1 MNKQLSLAFLF
12 VLVAALS
19 VSAISAS
26 DVNVTDSYINNVG
39 DDTSDVSVPMDNA
52 DCSSA
57 SSVLNESNVDNES
70 SKSANS
76 NNLSTNSDS
85 NSKNNVLAK
94 NSTTVDPSKT
104 VDSKDVTKYYKG
116 STKYTAKFFDS
127 YGNPLA
133 NKDVKI
139 YVNKEGYVKTTD
151 SNGVVSLD
159 INRNPG
165 TYTIIAENP
174 ITKFNLTTLFK
185 ILSTIT
191 ASDVTKVYTDG
202 KYFYATFL
210 MSNGQALA
218 NTDIK
223 FKINGKTYTK
233 KTNGDGVARLSLVN
247 LKPGT
252 YEMISSNVDGLNVTN
267 VVKVVSK
274 TSSKI
279 IASDYTFLLKDGKT
293 IKVTLH
299 NGLGYAPGAGKL
311 IKFVVNGKTYT
322 RQTNV
327 NGVASLKLPTLKAGI
342 YTVKYSFDGN
352 NFYTASSAS
361 SKLIILPSNT
371 ATFTVK
377 STTTFSKGSGT
388 RFVVALKSGSV
399 PLAGKEVVF
408 TVNGK
413 SYIKTTDSK
422 GLATLST
429 GGLDLGK
436 YVMTYSF
443 DGDSKV
449 KVATGSTAIE
459 VKDLRSTATF
469 TVKSTTTFGKGSGTR
484 FVVALKSGSVPLA
497 GKEVVFTVNGKSYT
511 KTTDSKGLAT
521 LSTGGLDLGKYV
533 MTYSFDGDSKVKAA
547 TGSSNIEVKERTPT
561 KIIWKSGTSF
571 YQGSQTY
578 KVLLQDSI
586 GKALS
591 GKTIL
596 LTVNGKTYSAK
607 TASDGYATFNVNV
620 GSGNYSV
627 SFEFANTDNDYLST
641 SGVANITVEK
651 KKGAGYGYWIYG
663 ADMKKANLNSLASQG
678 VTDLFLNFA
687 AIEQYGQADV
697 ESWIAGANKLGI
709 NVHIW
714 MQTFYEN
721 KQWVNPIK
729 NGKIDT
735 EFFEKKIIE
744 AQSYAKIKGV
754 YGIHFDYL
762 RYPGN
767 AYKTNGGA
775 EAISQFVI
783 DATEAIH
790 NINSKIIVS
799 AALMP
804 ETTDNLKYY
813 GQDYSVLSKYL
824 DVVIPMI
831 YKGNYEATSSWITKT
846 TKWFVDNS
854 QGAYVWAGLQ
864 GYKSDDD
871 VTKLSASE
879 IKDDSQ
885 AALDGRAP
893 GVIIFRWGVTNFVDF
908 KSLVDNS
915 DSPNTSGSVSIDDII
930 AAANTLKNTID
941 SKNTIPKTVS
951 VGGVEY
957 SIAQFLYM
965 MSDAIKK
972 IKDGKTSLQVLPINV
987 NVPLNPEG
995 LFKSGSIATT
1005 EYMDIVNRVFNFIKN
1020 NNRAPNF
1027 ASSSLGDID
1036 YDSLI
1041 EMFANI
1047 LVDYK
1052 TNGKLPTSIKV
1063 NNGTKDEQITVKTI
1077 SIKDIVAGA
1086 TNLKKYYETNKKLP
1100 DTVTAGGVKFTLAEF
1115 TYLMSKAIDQLGN
1128 SNTKAITIITGIANP
1143 SNPSGDTINSK
1154 DLSKTGYLNVALKV
1168 ANYIIENKRVPNYSG
1183 SDVGKIIYYEYVDA
1197 FSRILA
1203 FYGTNNRLPNSV
1215 TISYSSG
1222 SGSDSGTSGSGH
1234 GLNEKNTETDLDKY
1248 LKATKNC
1255 QVNDAN
1261 IKSIVNQVTKGL
1273 TSVKDKATA
1282 IFNYVRDK
1290 IAYAFY
1296 YNTKY
1301 GATETLSNKQGNC
1314 VDESHLLVAMF
1325 RTAGIHAR
1333 YVHGTCT
1340 FSSGN
1345 PYGHVWVQVLV
1356 DGQWTVADATSSRNS
1371 LGKVAN
1377 WNPNTFSLKSGC
1389 VAEID
1394 F

>member
-1 MNKQLSLAFLF
+1 
-12 VLVAALS
+12 
-19 VSAISAS
+19 
-26 DVNVTDSYINNVG
+26 
-39 DDTSDVSVPMDNA
+39 
-52 DCSSA
+52 
-57 SSVLNESNVDNES
+57 
-70 SKSANS
+70 
-76 NNLSTNSDS
+76 
-85 NSKNNVLAK
+85 
-94 NSTTVDPSKT
+94 
-104 VDSKDVTKYYKG
+104 
-116 STKYTAKFFDS
+116 
-127 YGNPLA
+127 
-133 NKDVKI
+133 
-139 YVNKEGYVKTTD
+139 
-151 SNGVVSLD
+151 
-159 INRNPG
+159 
-165 TYTIIAENP
+165 
-174 ITKFNLTTLFK
+174 
-185 ILSTIT
+185 
-191 ASDVTKVYTDG
+191 
-202 KYFYATFL
+202 
-210 MSNGQALA
+210 
-218 NTDIK
+218 
-223 FKINGKTYTK
+223 
-233 KTNGDGVARLSLVN
+233 
-247 LKPGT
+247 
-252 YEMISSNVDGLNVTN
+252 
-267 VVKVVSK
+267 
-274 TSSKI
+274 
-279 IASDYTFLLKDGKT
+279 
-293 IKVTLH
+293 
-299 NGLGYAPGAGKL
+299 
-311 IKFVVNGKTYT
+311 
-322 RQTNV
+322 
-327 NGVASLKLPTLKAGI
+327 
-342 YTVKYSFDGN
+342 
-352 NFYTASSAS
+352 
-361 SKLIILPSNT
+361 
-371 ATFTVK
+371 
-377 STTTFSKGSGT
+377 
-388 RFVVALKSGSV
+388 
-399 PLAGKEVVF
+399 
-408 TVNGK
+408 
-413 SYIKTTDSK
+413 
-422 GLATLST
+422 
-429 GGLDLGK
+429 
-436 YVMTYSF
+436 MTYSF

-449 KVATGSTAIE
+449 KAATGSTAIE

-497 GKEVVFTVNGKSYT
+497 GKEVVFTVNGKSYI

-1100 DTVTAGGVKFTLAEF
+1100 STVTAGGVKFTLAEF
-1115 TYLMSKAIDQLGN
+1115 TYLMSKAIDQLGK

-1143 SNPSGDTINSK
+1143 SNPSGDNIYSE
-1154 DLSKTGYLNVALKV
+1154 DLLKADYLKVALKV
-1168 ANYIIENKRVPNYSG
+1168 ANYISTNNKAPNYSG
-1183 SDVGKIIYYEYVDA
+1183 SAVGNIIYSEYVDA
-1197 FSRILA
+1197 FSRILN
-1203 FYGTNNRLPNSV
+1203 FYGTANRLPNSV
-1215 TISYSSG
+1215 TITYSLGSG
-1222 SGSDSGTSGSGH
+1222 SGSGSGSSGTGH
-1234 GLNEKNTETDLDKY
+1234 GVNEKNTETDLSKY

-1255 QVNDAN
+1255 QVDNAN
-1261 IKSIVNQVTKGL
+1261 IKAIVNQVTKGL

-1296 YNTKY
+1296 INTKY
-1301 GATETLSNKQGNC
+1301 GATGTLSEKKGNC

-1325 RTAGIHAR
+1325 RTADIPAR

-1345 PYGHVWVQVLV
+1345 TYGHVWVQVLV

-1377 WNPNTFSLKSGC
+1377 WNTNSFSLKGGILT
-1389 VAEID
+1389 EIT